1 MNLDETDR
9 KIIDSLKNNSRLSWK
24 EIGGK
29 VHMTGQAVA
38 ARIERLIDSGVIRK
52 FTIDADKEKMGITIT
67 GYITV
72 YMKTTR
78 HDELKAMIKSS
89 EAVTKASRISGD
101 GCYLLLFAVHSQ
113 GELGVLLDAILLFG
127 TYRLCISVED
137 IV

>member
-24 EIGGK
+24 EIGRT

-38 ARIERLIDSGVIRK
+38 ARIERLTDSGVIRK
-52 FTIDADKEKMGITIT
+52 FTIDTDKEKMGITIT

-101 GCYLLLFAVHSQ
+101 GCYLLQFAVHSQ
-113 GELGVLLDAILLFG
+113 EDLGVLLDAILLFG

>member
-24 EIGGK
+24 EIGRT

-38 ARIERLIDSGVIRK
+38 ARIERLTDSGVIRK
-52 FTIDADKEKMGITIT
+52 FTIDTDKEKMGITIA
-67 GYITV
+67 GYITI

-78 HDELKAMIKSS
+78 HDELKAMIRSS
-89 EAVTKASRISGD
+89 DAVTKASRISGD
-101 GCYLLLFAVHSQ
+101 GCYLLQFAVHSQ
-113 GELGVLLDAILLFG
+113 EDLGVLLDAILLFG

>member
-9 KIIDSLKNNSRLSWK
+9 KIIDSLKINSRLSWK
-24 EIGGK
+24 EIGRT

-38 ARIERLIDSGVIRK
+38 ARIERLTDSGVIRK
-52 FTIDADKEKMGITIT
+52 FTIDTDKEKMGITIA
-67 GYITV
+67 GYITI

-78 HDELKAMIKSS
+78 HDELKAMIRSS
-89 EAVTKASRISGD
+89 DAVTKASRISGD
-101 GCYLLLFAVHSQ
+101 GCYLLQFAVHSQ
-113 GELGVLLDAILLFG
+113 EDLGVLLDAILLFG

>member
-9 KIIDSLKNNSRLSWK
+9 KIIYSLKNNSRLSWK

-29 VHMTGQAVA
+29 VHMTVQAVA

-78 HDELKAMIKSS
+78 HDELKAMIRSS
-89 EAVTKASRISGD
+89 DAVTKASRISGD
-101 GCYLLLFAVHSQ
+101 GCYLLQFAVHSQ
-113 GELGVLLDAILLFG
+113 EDLGVLLYAILLFG
-127 TYRLCISVED
+127 TYRLCISVEE